1 MGLIYQVVLAE
12 GLDEAAGEL
21 ADRLTSS
28 PALAVSLSERLL
40 NDSFQTSIERA
51 LDEGRAQA
59 INLTPRTWPRPWPPS
74 RRSARPS
81 SGADEGQGRAA
92 C

>member
-59 INLTPRTWPRPWPPS
+59 INLT
-74 RRSARPS
+74 SADVAEALAAFQEKRAPVF
-81 SGADEGQGRAA
+81 GGR
-92 C
+92 